1 MIKILIVEDS
11 DSTADLLTSILER
24 EEDFEI
30 IGRARNGKMAVEMA
44 ARLKPDI
51 ITMDILMPVMDGIE
65 STRLIM
71 SHNPT
76 PIVVVSSKLDRE
88 ELRITFRSIEE
99 GALAVVEKPVGEGPE
114 ALAELEKYLVDMV
127 RAMSKVKLLQTR
139 MKTAAR
145 KTKNIRAVKAAFN
158 DETPGPYDVIAIGAS
173 TGGPMALRTILS
185 TLPHSINVPVL
196 VVQHIATGFIPAMV
210 DWVSSITSLNVKLA
224 THGDSL
230 SAGTVYFAPDN
241 QHLTIT
247 RKKGILYS
255 ELSHPLRND
264 KFCPSATTLL
274 ESVARVCGNRGV
286 GILLSGMGNDGSE
299 GLLKLKKASGRTII
313 QDRNTSVV
321 SGMPDAALKLN
332 AVEDVVELDKISTHL
347 INLLSG

>member
-11 DSTADLLTSILER
+11 DSTAELLINVLEK

-44 ARLKPDI
+44 ARLTPDI

-71 SHNPT
+71 AHNPT

-99 GALAVVEKPVGEGPE
+99 GALAVVEKPVGSGPE
-114 ALAELEKYLVDMV
+114 VVAELEKYLVDMV
-127 RAMSKVKLLQTR
+127 RAMSKVKLIQRR
-139 MKTAAR
+139 MKATSA
-145 KTKNIRAVKAAFN
+145 KKGNVEPIKASFN
-158 DETPGPYDVIAIGAS
+158 KTPGPYDVIAIGAS
-173 TGGPMALRTILS
+173 TGGPMALKTILS

-196 VVQHIATGFIPAMV
+196 IVQHIASGFIPAMV

-224 THGDSL
+224 TNGDAL
-230 SAGTVYFAPDN
+230 TAGTIYFAPDN

-247 RKKGILYS
+247 RKRGILYS
-255 ELSHPLRND
+255 EISHPLRND

-274 ESVARVCGNRGV
+274 SSVARVCGKRGV
-286 GILLSGMGNDGSE
+286 GILLSGMGDDGSE
-299 GLLKLKKASGRTII
+299 GLLKLRKASGRTII
-313 QDRNTSVV
+313 QDRNSSVV
-321 SGMPDAALKLN
+321 SGMPDAALKIN
-332 AVEDVVELDKISTHL
+332 AVEDVVELDKISTHI
-347 INLLSG
+347 INLLSS